1 MSIVYHEKTRE
12 FHLYNDKISYIFQ
25 IMRNGQLG
33 QLYTGARLRDREDFS
48 HLSELG
54 FRDMAPCVYEGDRF
68 FSLEALRQE
77 YPAYGTGD
85 MRYPAYELL
94 RENGSRLSGFVYQ
107 SHRIYPGKPK
117 LPGLPATY
125 VEKENE
131 AETLEIT
138 LKDELIGTE
147 LILSYTIY
155 EAFPAVCR
163 NACFRQTGE
172 ETVVLD
178 EAMSLSLDLPDRD
191 YDLVTLTGAWA
202 ERTLCPHG
210 TLKRG
215 RPGSLQHERPQ
226 QPSV

>member
-85 MRYPAYELL
+85 MVIRPMSCSVRMA
-94 RENGSRLSGFVYQ
+94 
-107 SHRIYPGKPK
+107 
-117 LPGLPATY
+117 A
-125 VEKENE
+125 
-131 AETLEIT
+131 
-138 LKDELIGTE
+138 
-147 LILSYTIY
+147 
-155 EAFPAVCR
+155 AFPVSFTRVTGFIRANR
-163 NACFRQTGE
+163 SFLDFRPPMWKKRTKRRP
-172 ETVVLD
+172 LR
-178 EAMSLSLDLPDRD
+178 SL
-191 YDLVTLTGAWA
+191 
-202 ERTLCPHG
+202 
-210 TLKRG
+210 
-215 RPGSLQHERPQ
+215 
-226 QPSV
+226 

>member
-1 MSIVYHEKTRE
+1 MIFDEFSLEIRKGETFHEHRLSLKRPENFT
-12 FHLYNDKISYIFQ
+12 FTNDKISYIFQ

-107 SHRIYPGKPK
+107 SHRIYP
-117 LPGLPATY
+117 A
-125 VEKENE
+125 NRSFQ
-131 AETLEIT
+131 
-138 LKDELIGTE
+138 D
-147 LILSYTIY
+147 
-155 EAFPAVCR
+155 
-163 NACFRQTGE
+163 FRPPMWKKRTKRSP
-172 ETVVLD
+172 LR
-178 EAMSLSLDLPDRD
+178 SL
-191 YDLVTLTGAWA
+191 
-202 ERTLCPHG
+202 
-210 TLKRG
+210 
-215 RPGSLQHERPQ
+215 
-226 QPSV
+226 